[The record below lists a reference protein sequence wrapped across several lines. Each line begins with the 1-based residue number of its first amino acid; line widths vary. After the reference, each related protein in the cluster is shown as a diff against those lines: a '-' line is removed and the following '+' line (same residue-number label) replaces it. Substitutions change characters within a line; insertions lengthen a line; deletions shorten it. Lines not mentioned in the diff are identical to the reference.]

1 MKVFHKTLIFVLG
14 QGFKLVKAVLC
25 ECILKHPR
33 GEMGIDVL
41 KDFALVISLSEEF
54 RNKLCH
60 GHNKGLP
67 PFLGER
73 VCVAWELLQER
84 LLIRIVLGSCSV
96 SGSQKHRYADGC
108 DVRNKVNEGEVGAR
122 IDLLGAAFTY
132 QLLGQSMIEQG
143 VAHLLESFLDA
154 FGVTVG
160 RHIR

>member
-1 MKVFHKTLIFVLG
+1 
-14 QGFKLVKAVLC
+14 
-25 ECILKHPR
+25 
-33 GEMGIDVL
+33 
-41 KDFALVISLSEEF
+41 
-54 RNKLCH
+54 
-60 GHNKGLP
+60 
-67 PFLGER
+67 
-73 VCVAWELLQER
+73 WELLQER

-122 IDLLGAAFTY
+122 IDLLGAAFSY

-160 RHIR
+160 RHIREQRIHRFAASGQQGGRVDLRFCQTLL